1 MGIKVI
7 SCFDGISC
15 GMVALERT
23 GIKVDRYVAYE
34 IDKNAIKIS
43 QHNYPSIEQMGDV
56 TTADFT
62 QYKDFD
68 LLIGGSPCTYWS
80 ICQSK
85 DKRETTSSGLGWD
98 LFSQYL
104 RALKEI
110 KPKYFL
116 YENNKSMSKDIK
128 NEITKQLGIEP
139 IYINSN
145 LVSAQNRPRLYWT
158 NIPNVE
164 VPKDRN
170 ILLKDVVDFSE
181 NEFREMSN
189 WVYGERSGKRRLD
202 CLATVNSKK
211 ANCLTTSKTH
221 NEQYYANAD
230 KTLYTNLSVKQY
242 EILQTLPVGYVSE
255 VDVKETSKYKAIGN
269 GWTVDVIVHI
279 FKNMEVNYEK

>member
-15 GMVALERT
+15 GMVALERV
-23 GIKVDRYVAYE
+23 GIKVDRYVACE
-34 IDKNAIKIS
+34 IDENAIKIS
-43 QHNYPSIEQMGDV
+43 QYNYPNIEHMGDV

-85 DKRETTSSGLGWD
+85 EKRETTSSGLGWD

-110 KPKYFL
+110 NPKYFL
-116 YENNKSMSKDIK
+116 YENNKSMAKEIK
-128 NEITKQLGIEP
+128 KEITKQLGVEP

-145 LVSAQNRPRLYWT
+145 LVSAQNRPRLYCAD
-158 NIPNVE
+158 IPNVE

-170 ILLKDVVDFSE
+170 ILLGDVVDFSE
-181 NEFREMSN
+181 NEFRVMSN
-189 WVYGERSGKRRLD
+189 WVHGER
-202 CLATVNSKK
+202 
-211 ANCLTTSKTH
+211 
-221 NEQYYANAD
+221 
-230 KTLYTNLSVKQY
+230 
-242 EILQTLPVGYVSE
+242 
-255 VDVKETSKYKAIGN
+255 
-269 GWTVDVIVHI
+269 
-279 FKNMEVNYEK
+279 

>member
-1 MGIKVI
+1 MGIKVL

-15 GMVALERT
+15 GMVALERA
-23 GIKVDRYVAYE
+23 GIKADRYVAYE

-43 QHNYPSIEQMGDV
+43 QHNYPNIEHMGDV

-62 QYKDFD
+62 QYKGFD

-85 DKRETTSSGLGWD
+85 EKRETMSSGLGWD

-104 RALKEI
+104 RALKET

-128 NEITKQLGIEP
+128 NEITKQLGVEP
-139 IYINSN
+139 VYINSN

-158 NIPNVE
+158 NIPNVRQ
-164 VPKDRN
+164 PKDRN
-170 ILLKDVVDFSE
+170 ILLKDVIDFSE
-181 NEFREMSN
+181 NEFRVMSN
-189 WVYGERSGKRRLD
+189 WVYGKRSGKLRLD
-202 CLATVNSKK
+202 CLATVDSKK
-211 ANCLTTSKTH
+211 ASCLTTSKTH

-242 EILQTLPVGYVSE
+242 ELLQTLPVGYVDK
-255 VDVKETSKYKAIGN
+255 VDVKETNKYKGIGN
-269 GWTVDVIVHI
+269 GWTVDVIAHI
-279 FKNMEVNYEK
+279 FKYMEV

>member
-7 SCFDGISC
+7 SLFDGVSC
-15 GMVALERT
+15 GMVALERA

-43 QHNYPSIEQMGDV
+43 QYNYPNIEHMGDV

-62 QYKDFD
+62 QYKNFD

-85 DKRETTSSGLGWD
+85 EKRETTSSGLGWD

-110 KPKYFL
+110 NPKYFL
-116 YENNKSMSKDIK
+116 YENNKSMAKEIK
-128 NEITKQLGIEP
+128 KEITKQLGVDP

-170 ILLKDVVDFSE
+170 ILLRDVVDFSE
-181 NEFREMSN
+181 NEFRGMSN
-189 WVYGERSGKRRLD
+189 WVHGERSGKKRLD
-202 CLATVNSKK
+202 RLATVNSKK

-242 EILQTLPVGYVSE
+242 ELLQTLPVGYVDK
-255 VDVKETSKYKAIGN
+255 VDIKETSKYRAIGN
-269 GWTVDVIVHI
+269 GWTVEVIAHI
-279 FKNMEVNYEK
+279 LKNMDV

>member
-1 MGIKVI
+1 MGIKVL
-7 SCFDGISC
+7 SLFDGVSC
-15 GMVALERT
+15 GMVALERAD
-23 GIKVDRYVAYE
+23 IKVDRYVAYE
-34 IDKNAIKIS
+34 IDKDAIKIS
-43 QHNYPSIEQMGDV
+43 QHNYSNIEHMGDV

-62 QYKDFD
+62 QHKDFD

-85 DKRETTSSGLGWD
+85 DRRETTSSGLGWD

-110 KPKYFL
+110 NPKYFL
-116 YENNKSMSKDIK
+116 YENNKSMPKEIK
-128 NEITKQLGIEP
+128 NEITKQLGVEP

-158 NIPNVE
+158 NIPNTE

-170 ILLKDVVDFSE
+170 ILLRDVVDFSE

-189 WVYGERSGKRRLD
+189 WVHGKRSGKLRLD

-242 EILQTLPVGYVSE
+242 ELLQTLPVGYVDK
-255 VDVKETSKYKAIGN
+255 VNVKETSKYKSIGN
-269 GWTVDVIVHI
+269 GWTVDVIAHI
-279 FKNMEVNYEK
+279 FKNMEV